1 MQNLKKIHASE
12 AVGGCKIGA
21 KWPICSNEQ
30 QALLLEISY
39 ILLLSVMTLY
49 YCRLY
54 QISSLEVNL
63 SSEDMK

>member
-1 MQNLKKIHASE
+1 MQNFKKMHASE
-12 AVGGCKIGA
+12 AAGGCKIGV
-21 KWPICSNEQ
+21 KWHICSNEQ

-49 YCRLY
+49 YRRLY
-54 QISSLEVNL
+54 QISSLEANL